1 MKIFGFTISRIEK
14 KNKSDS
20 RIKSGY
26 DKNGMPF
33 IDMSDPETAKAFKE
47 RLESFRGIKSA

>member
-1 MKIFGFTISRIEK
+1 MTIFGFTISIK
-14 KNKSDS
+14 KKVKSKS

-33 IDMSDPETAKAFKE
+33 IDMSDPETAQIFKK